1 MGFFEDFNNFLET
14 KLEEFLSS
22 NPHLELEALSYEL
35 AEEKNN
41 TVKLINELNNARK
54 NLDEEIVT
62 IAKDIQL
69 WHGRIEKAKALNEL
83 ELANQAQQRENDLL
97 RLGNLV
103 WTKRGNIEKNLK
115 DSQQLLSSLEKRQAE
130 VKIKIDQVKAN
141 QVYSNTYNNRYND
154 FDSSQT
160 VNSYYKKGQYD
171 ALDAK
176 FQKLETEEE
185 LQKIKQNLN
194 L

>member
-1 MGFFEDFNNFLET
+1 MGLFEDFNSFLET

-22 NPHLELEALSYEL
+22 NPQWELEALSYEL
-35 AEEKNN
+35 MEEKNN
-41 TVKLINELNNARK
+41 TIKLINELNNARK
-54 NLDEEIVT
+54 KLDEEILT

-69 WHGRIEKAKALNEL
+69 WHGRIDKAKALNEL
-83 ELANQAQQRENDLL
+83 DLANQAQQRENDLL

-141 QVYSNTYNNRYND
+141 QVYSNTYNNSYNN
-154 FDSSQT
+154 FDSNYT
-160 VNSYYKKGQYD
+160 VNLNSKKGQYD

-176 FQKLETEEE
+176 FQKLETDEE